1 MQAKTVTVKLDKH
14 CYDIIIGPDLIAQAA
29 LQIKRSL
36 KQKDSHQTRLAI
48 ITDTNVASLHLETLK
63 KELTKNKIHIVPIIV
78 EAGEQSKSFSTLQT
92 VIDQILAARLER
104 GNCVIA
110 FGGGVI
116 GDLAG
121 FTASIIRRG
130 MNFIQMPTTLLA
142 QIDSSVGGKT
152 GINSQY
158 GKNLIGTFY
167 QPQCVIAD
175 TSVLDT
181 LPPREFRAGYAEMVK
196 YGLINQPDFFEWLEK
211 NGQEIFPNGS
221 MRTEAQTEAIVRS
234 CQFKAAIVARDE
246 YETGERALLNL
257 GHTFGHMLETATA
270 YDSKRLIHGEAVA
283 IGMILAHQFSAQ
295 LNLVAP
301 TLIHR
306 IEAHFKV
313 VGLPT
318 GLKDIPGD
326 LPDAETLMSL
336 IAQDKKV
343 SQNNLTFILTR
354 GLGQS
359 FIAKNVPPDAVLSF
373 LEQKLTEIR

>member
-1 MQAKTVTVKLDKH
+1 MQTKTVTVKLDKR
-14 CYDIIIGPDLIAQAA
+14 CYDIIIGPNLIAQAA

-36 KQKDSHQTRLAI
+36 QKTDFHQTRLAI
-48 ITDTNVASLHLETLK
+48 VTDSNVASLHLETLQT
-63 KELTKNKIHIVPIIV
+63 ELTKNKIHTVPIIV
-78 EAGEQSKSFSTLQT
+78 EAGEQSKSFSTLQS
-92 VIDQILAARLER
+92 VIDKILAARLER
-104 GNCVIA
+104 GDCVIA

-121 FTASIIRRG
+121 FAASIIRRG
-130 MNFIQMPTTLLA
+130 MNFIQIPTTLLA

-152 GINSQY
+152 GINSPY

-167 QPQCVIAD
+167 QPRCVIAD
-175 TSVLDT
+175 TGILDT
-181 LPPREFRAGYAEMVK
+181 LPLRQFRAGYAEMIK
-196 YGLINQPDFFEWLEK
+196 YGLINQPEFFAWLEK
-211 NGQEIFPNGS
+211 NGQKIFSNGPV
-221 MRTEAQTEAIVRS
+221 RTEAIVRS
-234 CQFKAAIVARDE
+234 CQFKADIVGRDE

-270 YDSKRLIHGEAVA
+270 YDSNRLIHGEAVA

-295 LNLVAP
+295 LNLTNAAL
-301 TLIHR
+301 TQR
-306 IEAHFKV
+306 IEAHCKA

-318 GLKDIPGD
+318 QLKDIPGQ
-326 LPDAETLMSL
+326 LPNAQTLMAF

-359 FIAKNVPPDAVLSF
+359 FIAKNVPPNAVLTF

>member
-14 CYDIIIGPDLIAQAA
+14 CYNIIIGPDLIAQAA
-29 LQIKRSL
+29 SHIKCSL
-36 KQKDSHQTRLAI
+36 NQKGFQTRLAVV
-48 ITDTNVASLHLETLK
+48 TDTNVASLHLATLQE
-63 KELTKNKIHIVPIIV
+63 ELTKNEIYAFPIIV
-78 EAGEQSKSFSTLQT
+78 EAGEQSKSFSTLQK
-92 VIDQILAARLER
+92 VIDQILSARLER
-104 GNCVIA
+104 SDFVIA

-121 FTASIIRRG
+121 FAASIIRRG

-158 GKNLIGTFY
+158 GKNLIGAFY

-175 TSVLDT
+175 TCLLDT

-211 NGQEIFPNGS
+211 NGQKVFSNGPI
-221 MRTEAQTEAIVRS
+221 RTEAIVRS
-234 CQFKAAIVARDE
+234 CQFKADIVARDE

-270 YDSKRLIHGEAVA
+270 YDSNRLIHGEAVA

-295 LNLVAP
+295 LNLIST
-301 TLIHR
+301 TLTQR
-306 IEAHFKV
+306 IEAHLKAI
-313 VGLPT
+313 GLPT
-318 GLKDIPGD
+318 QLKDIPGK
-326 LPDAETLMSL
+326 LPDAEMLMTL

-359 FIAKNVPPDAVLSF
+359 FIAKNVSPDAILTF
-373 LEQKLTEIR
+373 LEQKLAEIR

>member
-1 MQAKTVTVKLDKH
+1 MHTKTVTVKLDKH
-14 CYDIIIGPDLIAQAA
+14 CYDIIIGPNLITQAA
-29 LQIKRSL
+29 LQIKHSL
-36 KQKDSHQTRLAI
+36 HQTDSHPTRLAI
-48 ITDTNVASLHLETLK
+48 VTDTNVASLHLETLQ
-63 KELTKNKIHIVPIIV
+63 KELTKNKIHTVPIVV
-78 EAGEQSKSFSTLQT
+78 EAGEQSKCFSTLQS
-92 VIDQILAARLER
+92 VIDKILAARLER
-104 GNCVIA
+104 GDCVIA

-121 FTASIIRRG
+121 FVASVIRRG
-130 MNFIQMPTTLLA
+130 MNFIQIPTTLLA

-175 TSVLDT
+175 TCILDT
-181 LPPREFRAGYAEMVK
+181 LPPRQFRAGYAEMVK
-196 YGLINQPDFFEWLEK
+196 YGLINQPDFFVWLEK
-211 NGQEIFPNGS
+211 NGQKVFSNGS
-221 MRTEAQTEAIVRS
+221 MRIEAIVRS
-234 CQFKAAIVARDE
+234 CQFKADIVARDE

-270 YDSKRLIHGEAVA
+270 YDSNRLIHGEAVS

-295 LNLVAP
+295 LNLIDT
-301 TLIHR
+301 TLTQR
-306 IEAHFKV
+306 IETHFKA

-318 GLKDIPGD
+318 QLKDIAGT
-326 LPDAETLMSL
+326 LPDAETLMTF

-359 FIAKNVPPDAVLSF
+359 FIAKNVPSNAVLAF

>member
-1 MQAKTVTVKLDKH
+1 MQAKTVTIKLDKH
-14 CYDIIIGPDLIAQAA
+14 CYDIIIGPNLIAQAA
-29 LQIKRSL
+29 LQIKHSL
-36 KQKDSHQTRLAI
+36 KQKNFHQMRLAI
-48 ITDTNVASLHLETLK
+48 VTDTNVASLHLDALQA
-63 KELTKNKIHIVPIIV
+63 ELTKNKIHTVPIIV
-78 EAGEQSKSFSTLQT
+78 EAGEQSKSFSTLQIVT
-92 VIDQILAARLER
+92 DKILSARLER
-104 GNCVIA
+104 GDCVIA

-121 FTASIIRRG
+121 FSASMIRRG

-152 GINSQY
+152 GINSRH
-158 GKNLIGTFY
+158 GKNLIGAFY

-181 LPPREFRAGYAEMVK
+181 LPLREFRAGYAEMVK

-211 NGQEIFPNGS
+211 NGQEIFSNGS
-221 MRTEAQTEAIVRS
+221 IRIEAIVRS
-234 CQFKAAIVARDE
+234 CQFKAAIVTRDE

-257 GHTFGHMLETATA
+257 GHTFGHMLETATT

-295 LNLVAP
+295 LNLVAS
-301 TLIHR
+301 TLPHR
-306 IEAHFKV
+306 IETHLKA

-318 GLKDIPGD
+318 QLKDIPGD
-326 LPDAETLMSL
+326 LPNAETLMTL

-359 FIAKNVPPDAVLSF
+359 FIAKNVPPNLVLSF

>member
-1 MQAKTVTVKLDKH
+1 MQAKTVTIKLDKH
-14 CYDIIIGPDLIAQAA
+14 CYDIIIGPNLITQAA

-36 KQKDSHQTRLAI
+36 HHKDFHQTRLAI
-48 ITDTNVASLHLETLK
+48 VTDTNVASLHLETLQT
-63 KELTKNKIHIVPIIV
+63 ELTKNKIHTVPIVV
-78 EAGEQSKSFSTLQT
+78 EAGEQSKSFSTLKT
-92 VIDQILAARLER
+92 VIDKILAARLER
-104 GNCVIA
+104 GDCIIA

-116 GDLAG
+116 GDLGG
-121 FTASIIRRG
+121 FVASIIRRG

-167 QPQCVIAD
+167 QPQCVLAD
-175 TSVLDT
+175 TRILDT
-181 LPPREFRAGYAEMVK
+181 LPSREFRAGYAEMVK

-211 NGQEIFPNGS
+211 NGQKVFTNDSVRI
-221 MRTEAQTEAIVRS
+221 EAIIRS
-234 CQFKAAIVARDE
+234 CKFKADIVARDE

-270 YDSKRLIHGEAVA
+270 YDSNRLIHGEAVA

-295 LNLVAP
+295 LNLIDPAL
-301 TLIHR
+301 TNR
-306 IEAHFKV
+306 IETHLKT

-318 GLKDIPGD
+318 KLKDIPGK
-326 LPDAETLMSL
+326 LPDATTLMTY

-343 SQNNLTFILTR
+343 SQNNLTFVLTR

-359 FIAKNVPPDAVLSF
+359 FIAKNVSPNSVLTF
-373 LEQKLTEIR
+373 LEQKLTKIR

>member
-1 MQAKTVTVKLDKH
+1 MQTKTVTVKLDKH
-14 CYDIIIGPDLIAQAA
+14 CYDIIIGPNLITQAA
-29 LQIKRSL
+29 WQIKRSL
-36 KQKDSHQTRLAI
+36 HHTDSHQTRLAI
-48 ITDTNVASLHLETLK
+48 VTDTNVASLHLETLQ
-63 KELTKNKIHIVPIIV
+63 KELTKNKIHTVPIVV
-78 EAGEQSKSFSTLQT
+78 EAGEQSKSFSTLQN
-92 VIDQILAARLER
+92 VIDKILAARLER
-104 GNCVIA
+104 SDCVIA

-121 FTASIIRRG
+121 FAASIIRRG

-175 TSVLDT
+175 TCILDT
-181 LPPREFRAGYAEMVK
+181 LSPRHFRAGYAEMVK
-196 YGLINQPDFFEWLEK
+196 YGLINQPDFFVWLEK
-211 NGQEIFPNGS
+211 NGQKVFSNGS
-221 MRTEAQTEAIVRS
+221 IRTEAIVRS
-234 CQFKAAIVARDE
+234 CQFKADIVGRDE

-283 IGMILAHQFSAQ
+283 IGTILAHQFSAQ
-295 LNLVAP
+295 LNLIDP
-301 TLIHR
+301 TLTQR
-306 IEAHFKV
+306 IEAHFKA

-318 GLKDIPGD
+318 QLKDIAGT
-326 LPDAETLMSL
+326 LPDVQTLMTFIS
-336 IAQDKKV
+336 QDKKV

-359 FIAKNVPPDAVLSF
+359 FIAKNVPSNAVLAF
-373 LEQKLTEIR
+373 LEQKLREIR

>member
-1 MQAKTVTVKLDKH
+1 MQTKIVTVKVDKH
-14 CYDIIIGPDLIAQAA
+14 CYNILIGPGLVATAA
-29 LQIKRSL
+29 LQIKNSL
-36 KQKDSHQTRLAI
+36 HRKNFHQMRLAI
-48 ITDTNVASLHLETLK
+48 ITDTNVASLHLETLQE
-63 KELTKNKIHIVPIIV
+63 ELTKNKIHTVPIIV

-92 VIDQILAARLER
+92 IIDKILTARLER
-104 GNCVIA
+104 GDCVIA

-121 FTASIIRRG
+121 FAASIIRRG

-152 GINSQY
+152 GINSQH

-167 QPQCVIAD
+167 QPQCVISD
-175 TSVLDT
+175 TCLLDT

-211 NGQEIFPNGS
+211 NGQKVFSNGPT
-221 MRTEAQTEAIVRS
+221 RIQAIVHS
-234 CQFKAAIVARDE
+234 CQFKADIVARDE

-270 YDSKRLIHGEAVA
+270 YDPNRLIHGEAVA

-295 LNLVAP
+295 LNLINPA
-301 TLIHR
+301 LIQR
-306 IEAHFKV
+306 IETHFKAM
-313 VGLPT
+313 GLPT
-318 GLKDIPGD
+318 QLKDIAGK
-326 LPDAETLMSL
+326 LPNAETLMTF

-354 GLGQS
+354 GIGQS
-359 FIAKNVPPDAVLSF
+359 FVAKNVLPEAVLTF
-373 LEQKLTEIR
+373 LEQKLAEIS

>member
-14 CYDIIIGPDLIAQAA
+14 CYNIIIGPDLIAQAA
-29 LQIKRSL
+29 SQIKHSL
-36 KQKDSHQTRLAI
+36 NKKDPHQTRLAI
-48 ITDTNVASLHLETLK
+48 VTDTNVASLHLDTLQTQ
-63 KELTKNKIHIVPIIV
+63 LIKNKIHTVPIVV
-78 EAGEQSKSFSTLQT
+78 EAGEQSKSFSTLQI

-104 GNCVIA
+104 GDCVIA

-121 FTASIIRRG
+121 FAASIIRRG

-158 GKNLIGTFY
+158 GKNLIGAFY

-175 TSVLDT
+175 TCLLDT
-181 LPPREFRAGYAEMVK
+181 LPLREFRAGYAEIVK

-211 NGQEIFPNGS
+211 NGQKIFSNGPI
-221 MRTEAQTEAIVRS
+221 RTEAIVRS
-234 CQFKAAIVARDE
+234 CQFKAEIVARDE

-257 GHTFGHMLETATA
+257 GHTFGHMLETATG
-270 YDSKRLIHGEAVA
+270 YDPNRLIHGESVA

-295 LNLVAP
+295 LNLISP
-301 TLIHR
+301 TLTQRVETHLK
-306 IEAHFKV
+306 A

-318 GLKDIPGD
+318 KLKDIPGK
-326 LPDAETLMSL
+326 LPDAEALMTL

-359 FIAKNVPPDAVLSF
+359 FIAKNVSPEAVLTF
-373 LEQKLTEIR
+373 LKQKLAEIG

>member
-1 MQAKTVTVKLDKH
+1 MQTKTVTVKLDKH
-14 CYDIIIGPDLIAQAA
+14 CYDIIIGPGLITQAA
-29 LQIKRSL
+29 SQIKHAL
-36 KQKDSHQTRLAI
+36 NKKDPHQTRLALV
-48 ITDTNVASLHLETLK
+48 TDTNVASLYSEILQA
-63 KELTKNKIHIVPIIV
+63 ELTKNKIHTVPIIV
-78 EAGEQSKSFSTLQT
+78 EAGEQSKSFSTLQV

-104 GNCVIA
+104 GDCVIA

-121 FTASIIRRG
+121 FAASIIRRG

-152 GINSQY
+152 GINNQY
-158 GKNLIGTFY
+158 GKNLIGAFY

-175 TSVLDT
+175 TCLLDT
-181 LPPREFRAGYAEMVK
+181 LPPREFRAGYAEIVK

-211 NGQEIFPNGS
+211 NGQKIFSNGP
-221 MRTEAQTEAIVRS
+221 MRTEAIVRS
-234 CQFKAAIVARDE
+234 CQFKADIVARDE

-270 YDSKRLIHGEAVA
+270 YDSNRLIHGESVA

-295 LNLVAP
+295 LNLISP
-301 TLIHR
+301 TLTQR
-306 IEAHFKV
+306 IEAHFKFI
-313 VGLPT
+313 GLPT
-318 GLKDIPGD
+318 QLKDIPGP
-326 LPDAETLMSL
+326 LPDAETLMTL

-359 FIAKNVPPDAVLSF
+359 FIAKNISPDAVLSF

>member
-1 MQAKTVTVKLDKH
+1 MHAQTVTVKLDKH

-29 LQIKRSL
+29 LRIKHSL
-36 KQKDSHQTRLAI
+36 KQKDFHQTRLAI
-48 ITDTNVASLHLETLK
+48 VTDTNVASLHLDTLQA
-63 KELTKNKIHIVPIIV
+63 ELTKNKIHTVPIIV
-78 EAGEQSKSFSTLQT
+78 DAGEQSKSFSTLQV

-104 GNCVIA
+104 GDCVIA

-121 FTASIIRRG
+121 FAASMIRRG

-152 GINSQY
+152 GINSRY
-158 GKNLIGTFY
+158 GKNLIGAFY

-211 NGQEIFPNGS
+211 NGQEIFSNGS
-221 MRTEAQTEAIVRS
+221 IRIEAIVRS

-246 YETGERALLNL
+246 YEIGERALLNF

-283 IGMILAHQFSAQ
+283 IGMVLAHQFSGQ

-301 TLIHR
+301 TLPNR
-306 IEAHFKV
+306 IKTHLKA

-318 GLKDIPGD
+318 QLKDIPGD
-326 LPDAETLMSL
+326 LPNAETLMSL

-359 FIAKNVPPDAVLSF
+359 FIAKNVPPDSVLSF

>member
-1 MQAKTVTVKLDKH
+1 MQAKTVTIKLDKH
-14 CYDIIIGPDLIAQAA
+14 CYDIIIGPGLITQAS
-29 LQIKRSL
+29 LQIKHAL
-36 KQKDSHQTRLAI
+36 QQKDFHQTRLAVV
-48 ITDTNVASLHLETLK
+48 TDTNVASFHLDTLQTEFK
-63 KELTKNKIHIVPIIV
+63 KNKIHTVPIIV
-78 EAGEQSKSFSTLQT
+78 EAGEQSKSFSTLQV

-121 FTASIIRRG
+121 FAASMIRRG

-152 GINSQY
+152 GINSRY
-158 GKNLIGTFY
+158 GKNLIGAFY

-175 TSVLDT
+175 TCILDT
-181 LPPREFRAGYAEMVK
+181 LPLREFRAGYAEIVK

-211 NGQEIFPNGS
+211 NGEEIFSNGS
-221 MRTEAQTEAIVRS
+221 IRTEAIVRS

-246 YETGERALLNL
+246 YEKGERALLNL

-283 IGMILAHQFSAQ
+283 IGMVLAHQFSAQ
-295 LNLVAP
+295 LNLIDS

-306 IEAHFKV
+306 IEAHLKAI
-313 VGLPT
+313 GLPT
-318 GLKDIPGD
+318 QLKDIPGC
-326 LPDAETLMSL
+326 LPNAETLMNL

>member
-1 MQAKTVTVKLDKH
+1 MQVKTVTIKLDKH
-14 CYDIIIGPDLIAQAA
+14 CYDIIIGPDLITRVA
-29 LQIKRSL
+29 LQIKDSL
-36 KQKDSHQTRLAI
+36 QKKIFHQTRLAI
-48 ITDTNVASLHLETLK
+48 VTDTNVAPLHLDPLQA
-63 KELTKNKIHIVPIIV
+63 ELTKNKIHTVPIIV

-92 VIDQILAARLER
+92 VIDQILSARLER
-104 GNCVIA
+104 GDCVIA

-121 FTASIIRRG
+121 FAASMIRRG

-152 GINSQY
+152 GINSRY
-158 GKNLIGTFY
+158 GKNLIGAFY
-167 QPQCVIAD
+167 QPECVIAD

-211 NGQEIFPNGS
+211 NGQEIFSNGAI
-221 MRTEAQTEAIVRS
+221 RIEAIVRS

-246 YETGERALLNL
+246 YEAGERALLNL

-283 IGMILAHQFSAQ
+283 IGMILAHQFSTQ
-295 LNLVAP
+295 LNLCDP
-301 TLIHR
+301 TLTHR
-306 IEAHFKV
+306 IETHLKA

-318 GLKDIPGD
+318 QLKDIPGR
-326 LPDAETLMSL
+326 LPNAETLMTF

-373 LEQKLTEIR
+373 LEQKLSEIR

>member
-1 MQAKTVTVKLDKH
+1 MQAKTVTIKLDKH

-29 LQIKRSL
+29 LQIKHSL
-36 KQKDSHQTRLAI
+36 KQKDFHQTRLAI
-48 ITDTNVASLHLETLK
+48 VTDTNVASLHLDPLQA
-63 KELTKNKIHIVPIIV
+63 ELTKNKIHTVPIIV
-78 EAGEQSKSFSTLQT
+78 EAGEQSKSFSTLQV
-92 VIDQILAARLER
+92 VIDQILAAHLER
-104 GNCVIA
+104 GDCVIA

-121 FTASIIRRG
+121 FAASMIRRG

-152 GINSQY
+152 GINSRY
-158 GKNLIGTFY
+158 GKNLIGAFY

-211 NGQEIFPNGS
+211 NGQEIFSNGAI
-221 MRTEAQTEAIVRS
+221 RTQAIVRS

-246 YETGERALLNL
+246 YEIGERALLNL

-306 IEAHFKV
+306 IEAHLKA

-318 GLKDIPGD
+318 QLKDIPGR
-326 LPDAETLMSL
+326 LPNAETLMTL
-336 IAQDKKV
+336 ITQDKKV
-343 SQNNLTFILTR
+343 SQNSLTFILTR

>member
-1 MQAKTVTVKLDKH
+1 MQAKTVTIKLDKH
-14 CYDIIIGPDLIAQAA
+14 CYDIIIGPNLIAQAA
-29 LQIKRSL
+29 LQIKHSL
-36 KQKDSHQTRLAI
+36 KQKNFHQMRLAI
-48 ITDTNVASLHLETLK
+48 ITDTNVASLHLNALQA
-63 KELTKNKIHIVPIIV
+63 ELTKNKIHTVPIIV
-78 EAGEQSKSFSTLQT
+78 EAGEQSKSFSTLQIVT
-92 VIDQILAARLER
+92 DKILSARLER
-104 GNCVIA
+104 GDCVIA

-121 FTASIIRRG
+121 FSASMIRRG

-152 GINSQY
+152 GINSRH
-158 GKNLIGTFY
+158 GKNLIGAFY

-181 LPPREFRAGYAEMVK
+181 LPLREFRAGYAEMVK

-211 NGQEIFPNGS
+211 NGQEIFSNGS
-221 MRTEAQTEAIVRS
+221 IRIEAIVRS
-234 CQFKAAIVARDE
+234 CQFKAAIIARDE

-257 GHTFGHMLETATA
+257 GHTFGHMLETATT

-301 TLIHR
+301 TLPHR
-306 IEAHFKV
+306 IETHLKA

-318 GLKDIPGD
+318 QLKDIPGD
-326 LPDAETLMSL
+326 LPNAETLMSL

-359 FIAKNVPPDAVLSF
+359 FIAKNVPPNLVLSF

>member
-1 MQAKTVTVKLDKH
+1 MQAKTVTIKLDKH

-29 LQIKRSL
+29 LQIKHSL
-36 KQKDSHQTRLAI
+36 KQKNFHQMRLAI
-48 ITDTNVASLHLETLK
+48 VTDTNVASLHLDALQA
-63 KELTKNKIHIVPIIV
+63 ELTKNKIHTFPIIV
-78 EAGEQSKSFSTLQT
+78 KAGEQSKSFSTLQV

-104 GNCVIA
+104 GDCVIA

-121 FTASIIRRG
+121 FAASMIRRG

-152 GINSQY
+152 GINSRH
-158 GKNLIGTFY
+158 GKNLIGAFY

-211 NGQEIFPNGS
+211 NGQKIFSNGAI
-221 MRTEAQTEAIVRS
+221 RIEAIVRS
-234 CQFKAAIVARDE
+234 CQFKATIVARDE

-270 YDSKRLIHGEAVA
+270 YDSKRLIHGESVA

-301 TLIHR
+301 TLINR
-306 IEAHFKV
+306 IETHLKA

-318 GLKDIPGD
+318 QLKDIPGD
-326 LPDAETLMSL
+326 LPNAETLMAL

-343 SQNNLTFILTR
+343 SQNNLTFILSR

-359 FIAKNVPPDAVLSF
+359 FIAKNVPPDLVLSF